1 MQNNLEQQVKAII
14 ASCLVGR
21 EHALDNEALLVDQL
35 FIDSL
40 ELVDI
45 IISLNDVFGIEI
57 GGDDIIN
64 LNTVGD
70 LCMTVERQ
78 LSANGVI

>member
-1 MQNNLEQQVKAII
+1 MSNNLEQHVKTVIS
-14 ASCLVGR
+14 SCLVGR

-57 GGDDIIN
+57 SGDEIIG

-70 LCMTVERQ
+70 LCLAVERQ
-78 LSANGVI
+78 LAANGVI